1 MPKVQMRMC
10 TEPVG
15 CSTSSMNRFRVAI
28 SSPPVPV
35 SCQQKM
41 APPVSGVCAVKDEY
55 GGAAQIKMGQL
66 GTVEREQ
73 MTQDGLSRAR
83 TLETLAGG
91 RGGSV

>member
-1 MPKVQMRMC
+1 
-10 TEPVG
+10 
-15 CSTSSMNRFRVAI
+15 
-28 SSPPVPV
+28 
-35 SCQQKM
+35 M